1 MLVTSPTFIFYSFLY
16 IWIHGHLLYYLDYN
30 PMLPFYE
37 QTLIWD
43 EEQIFKPGII
53 HTEHNLFK
61 MSISL

>member
-1 MLVTSPTFIFYSFLY
+1 
-16 IWIHGHLLYYLDYN
+16 
-30 PMLPFYE
+30 MLPFYE